1 MGKFKSKRDEK
12 ELDWKKVYE
21 DNEETFLKEN
31 FSLAILKKLK
41 AIEIE
46 QHVWDIYHL
55 FYFAQ
60 KIPDDGT
67 YLEIGSGHGG
77 SVLCAYHASQSS
89 GSCVNFIS
97 IDPFISYAGRTWS
110 KEKFLENTKEIP
122 RLKLIDLTSDEA
134 KDEIDDLSVN
144 LLFVDG
150 AHDKE
155 QVMNDIRNYWP
166 KIKVGGIM
174 LGHDHRPMVPG
185 VVHAVREYFGRNKKI
200 LDNSIWL
207 SIKKNNEI

>member
-1 MGKFKSKRDEK
+1 MGKFKYKQDKK
-12 ELDWKKVYE
+12 EPDWKKVYE

-31 FSLAILKKLK
+31 FSLAILEKLK
-41 AIEIE
+41 AVGIE

-77 SVLCAYHASQSS
+77 SVLCAYYASQSS

-97 IDPFISYAGRTWS
+97 IDPFISYAGKIWS
-110 KEKFLENTKEIP
+110 EEKFLENTKEIP
-122 RLKLIDLTSDEA
+122 QLKLIDLTSDEA
-134 KDEIDDLSVN
+134 KDQVDNLSVD

-150 AHDKE
+150 AHNKE
-155 QVMNDIRNYWP
+155 QVIKDIRNYWP
-166 KIKVGGIM
+166 KIKMGGTM
-174 LGHDHRPMVPG
+174 LGHDYKPKVPG
-185 VVHAVREYFGRNKKI
+185 VVQAVTECLGKRKK
-200 LDNSIWL
+200 LLKNSIWFVQK
-207 SIKKNNEI
+207 IR